1 MLPLPKK
8 ALPMTRPYRQEPS
21 ASADFSPAK
30 TLVFD
35 SLDREAR
42 RSADRSLLGLLA
54 VPLLAGAL
62 ARGFTDSETLPLVA
76 MVASAIALGI
86 WWSRRRAADKVR
98 LEIDNGELH
107 VQRARMDS
115 RVKLADLLGVEFETK
130 TIQRVEEGG
139 SMIMAMRIIDSR
151 VGVEVDTSR
160 VVLRT
165 TGPRILLGE
174 AFISHTDTTE
184 TVGKVRVFLRKHGW
198 LPQSERSEEVG
209 EDESV

>member
-1 MLPLPKK
+1 
-8 ALPMTRPYRQEPS
+8 MTRPYRPEQT
-21 ASADFSPAK
+21 ATADLSPAK
-30 TLVFD
+30 TLVFH

-42 RSADRSLLGLLA
+42 RSADRSLLGLIA
-54 VPLLAGAL
+54 VPMLVGAL
-62 ARGFTDSETLPLVA
+62 ARGFTESETIPLVA

-98 LEIDNGELH
+98 LEIANGELR
-107 VQRARMDS
+107 VQRARMD
-115 RVKLADLLGVEFETK
+115 RCVKLADLLGVEFETK

-139 SMIMAMRIIDSR
+139 SMILAMRIIDSR

-165 TGPRILLGE
+165 TGPRILLNE

-198 LPQSERSEEVG
+198 LPQSERSETASD